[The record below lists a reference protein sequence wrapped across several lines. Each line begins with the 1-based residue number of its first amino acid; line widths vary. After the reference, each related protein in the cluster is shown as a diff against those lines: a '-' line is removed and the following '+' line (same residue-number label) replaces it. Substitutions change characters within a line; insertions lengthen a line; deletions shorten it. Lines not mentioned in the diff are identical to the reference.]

1 MDIHGTQS
9 ATFMGAIPGFKA
21 AWHRHNASGYAFILP
36 ALLVILGL
44 VAYPFVMAIYLSL
57 TDAWVGSEGNF
68 IGFQNY
74 SDLIQNDIFQQTLK
88 NSLLFTFFSVTA
100 KTVLGM
106 ALALL
111 LNAKIR
117 FQRIFRGAIL
127 LPWVIPDTMS
137 TLGWLWMFDPTFS
150 VLNWVLTHAG
160 LIQTNVSWLSNPYWA
175 MFSIITVNVWRG
187 LPFFAITLLAG
198 LVSVPQELYKAAH
211 IDGAGAMRCFFRITL
226 PLLKPLLLIV
236 ILFSTISTISDFN
249 IVYILTR
256 GGPMN
261 MTHLLATLSFQMG
274 LSGGRLGLGA
284 AVSLFMFPVLCIVV
298 YFQLKTIRGGA
309 TYD

>member
-1 MDIHGTQS
+1 MNTGSKFSSVAMSTL
-9 ATFMGAIPGFKA
+9 PRFKT
-21 AWHRHNASGYAFILP
+21 AWHRHNVAGYAFILP
-36 ALLVILGL
+36 ALLVILCL
-44 VAYPFVMAIYLSL
+44 VAYPFVMAIYLSMS
-57 TDAWVGSEGNF
+57 DAWVGTEGKF
-68 IGFQNY
+68 VGFRNY
-74 SDLIQNDIFQQTLK
+74 SDLARNDIFRQTLL
-88 NSLLFTFFSVTA
+88 NSLVFTFFAVTV

-106 ALALL
+106 TLALL

-117 FQRIFRGAIL
+117 FQRLFRGAIL
-127 LPWVIPDTMS
+127 LPWVIPNTMS
-137 TLGWLWMFDPTFS
+137 TLGWLWMFDPLFS
-150 VLNWVLTHAG
+150 VFNWVLKHTG

-175 MFSIITVNVWRG
+175 MFAIVTVNVWRG

-198 LVSVPQELYKAAH
+198 LVSIPPELYRAAH
-211 IDGAGAMRCFFRITL
+211 IDGAGSTRCFFRITL

-261 MTHLLATLSFQMG
+261 LTHLLATLSFQMG

-284 AVSLFMFPVLCIVV
+284 AVSLFMFPVLCVVV

>member
-1 MDIHGTQS
+1 MNICSISS
-9 ATFMGAIPGFKA
+9 AAFVGIRPRIKA

-36 ALLVILGL
+36 ALLVILCL

-68 IGFQNY
+68 IGFKNY
-74 SDLIQNDIFQQTLK
+74 SDLVRNDIFQQTLK

-137 TLGWLWMFDPTFS
+137 TLGWLWMFDSQFS
-150 VLNWVLTHAG
+150 VLNRLMLDWG
-160 LIQTNVSWLSNPYWA
+160 LISEKIIWLGTPATA
-175 MFSIITVNVWRG
+175 MFSV
-187 LPFFAITLLAG
+187 
-198 LVSVPQELYKAAH
+198 
-211 IDGAGAMRCFFRITL
+211 M
-226 PLLKPLLLIV
+226 
-236 ILFSTISTISDFN
+236 
-249 IVYILTR
+249 
-256 GGPMN
+256 
-261 MTHLLATLSFQMG
+261 
-274 LSGGRLGLGA
+274 
-284 AVSLFMFPVLCIVV
+284 
-298 YFQLKTIRGGA
+298 
-309 TYD
+309 